1 MRKNIPMPE
10 DFCNYVEGL
19 MYETNARKDVIAFM
33 LNSAILNQERFDQ
46 YHKEYLEFYAK
57 YELVKNE
64 IQKTYVDEV
73 YGNQAIKWNLNFKTQ
88 ELEIDLKDEK

>member
-1 MRKNIPMPE
+1 MKKIVPMPE

-19 MYETNARKDVIAFM
+19 MYETNARRDVIAFM
-33 LNSAILNQERFDQ
+33 LNSVILNQERFDQ

>member
-1 MRKNIPMPE
+1 MRKIVPMPE

-19 MYETNARKDVIAFM
+19 MYETNARRDVIAFM

>member
-1 MRKNIPMPE
+1 MRKNVPMPE
-10 DFCNYVEGL
+10 EFCNYVESL

-33 LNSAILNQERFDQ
+33 IDRNVDNKERFDQ
-46 YHKEYLEFYAK
+46 YHKEYLEFYAQ
-57 YELVKNE
+57 YELVKQE

-73 YGNQAIKWNLNFKTQ
+73 YGDQAIRWNLNFQTQ

>member
-1 MRKNIPMPE
+1 MKKIIPMPE

-19 MYETNARKDVIAFM
+19 MYETNARRDVIAFM
-33 LNSAILNQERFDQ
+33 LNSVILNKERFDE

-57 YELVKNE
+57 YELVKSE

-73 YGNQAIKWNLNFKTQ
+73 YGNQAIKWNLNFQTQ

>member
-1 MRKNIPMPE
+1 MKKIVPMPE

-19 MYETNARKDVIAFM
+19 MYETNARRDVIAFM
-33 LNSAILNQERFDQ
+33 LNSVILNKERFDE

-57 YELVKNE
+57 YELVKSE

-73 YGNQAIKWNLNFKTQ
+73 YGNQAIKWNLNFQTQ